1 MYKDYIII
9 VDGLTVGVVA
19 LNPDDVKA
27 LLSDN
32 DIIIKE
38 A

>member
-9 VDGLTVGVVA
+9 VDGYKIGIVS
-19 LNPDDVKA
+19 LNPDDVK
-27 LLSDN
+27 LLLCDN

>member
-9 VDGLTVGVVA
+9 IDGYKIGIVA

-32 DIIIKE
+32 DIQIRE